1 MNRPSLSAGP
11 SRRHLLAAAAAPLLG
26 SGCASWSDPP
36 DRIVEV
42 TSGREL
48 TRAELLA
55 ALRRAD
61 HILLGEQHD
70 NPHHHQRRGA
80 LIVELGAGTVVVAEQ
95 MPRGARVAAGADL
108 RTRLEAAGFDAKA
121 WGWPLYQPL
130 FGPLLA
136 AGLPLLGGNAPVT
149 LARQIAREGPS
160 AWPAEL
166 RERLDAVPLTATAQ
180 AALDRDLLD
189 GHCGHL
195 SAARLPA
202 MRAAQRAR
210 DASMALAM
218 QACGG
223 RPAVLVAGNG
233 HVRTD
238 QGVASLLRALP
249 GRPQVLCV
257 GFGETGWSAAGVPYT
272 HLWITPA
279 VQRADP
285 CAGFRMPA
293 PRPA

>member
-1 MNRPSLSAGP
+1 MTRPHPSDGP
-11 SRRHLLAAAAAPLLG
+11 TRRHLLAAAALQLLG
-26 SGCASWSDPP
+26 PGCASWSEPP

-42 TSGREL
+42 ASGREL
-48 TRAELLA
+48 ARADLLA
-55 ALRRAD
+55 ALRGAD
-61 HILLGEQHD
+61 HVLLGEQHD

-80 LIVELGAGTVVVAEQ
+80 LIADLGVGTVVVAEQ
-95 MPRGARVAAGADL
+95 LPRGARVAADGEL
-108 RTRLEAAGFDAKA
+108 RARLEAAGFDAQA
-121 WGWPLYQPL
+121 WGWPLHQPL

-136 AGLPLLGGNAPVT
+136 AGLPLLGGNAPT
-149 LARQIAREGPS
+149 ALARQIAREGPS

-166 RERLDAVPLTATAQ
+166 RERLEAVPLTAAAQ

-238 QGVASLLRALP
+238 QGVAAMLRALP
-249 GRPQVLCV
+249 TRPRVLCV
-257 GFGETGWSAAGVPYT
+257 GFGETGWVAAGAPYT

-279 VQRADP
+279 VWRADP

-293 PRPA
+293 RPA